1 MDDEIDDLGIIGR
14 QKLFAQD
21 LTGHPAEALIAST
34 VRIEGKQSN
43 NKISVG
49 TGFMYDFLFR
59 KIAESRYW
67 SITAIVTNKHVVKDT
82 VSGNFFIN
90 QMNEQK
96 NCMFG
101 KKLEFNFQK
110 YRDSWIEH
118 PDNNVDLCILPIGSQ
133 IDKLNKNSTFPFIV
147 HNTNEITPSEAEW
160 NLLNPLEDIVMIGY
174 PNGLWDEAIYPG
186 TSGAPVFAYSYGM
199 FPEPGGATSIGSRLK
214 LLGILFK
221 WAKYNTTGGVITQ
234 FIPTHDRPVVESRIF
249 MSNLGRVIKSTRL
262 QEFEPILEQRLT
274 AEQRKLMQESLP
286 K

>member
-1 MDDEIDDLGIIGR
+1 
-14 QKLFAQD
+14 
-21 LTGHPAEALIAST
+21 
-34 VRIEGKQSN
+34 
-43 NKISVG
+43 
-49 TGFMYDFLFR
+49 MYDFLFR

-101 KKLEFNFQK
+101 KRLEFNFQK

-118 PDNNVDLCILPIGSQ
+118 PDNNVDLCILPIGLQ
-133 IDKLNKNSTFPFIV
+133 IDKLNKNNTSPFIV
-147 HNTNEITPSEAEW
+147 HNTNEMIPSEAEW

-174 PNGLWDEAIYPG
+174 PNGLWDEVNNTPIARRGITATHPKLNYYNEREFLIDIPIYPG

-199 FPEPGGATSIGSRLK
+199 FPEPGGATSIGSKLK

-221 WAKYNTTGGVITQ
+221 WAKYNTSGGVITQ
-234 FIPTHDRPVVESRIF
+234 YIPTDDRRAVDSRLFI
-249 MSNLGRVIKSTRL
+249 SNLGRVIKSTRL
-262 QEFEPILEQRLT
+262 QEFEPILEQSLT
-274 AEQRKLMQESLP
+274 NEQK